1 MDWLRISLLFLG
13 GILIAGIWITHRMRS
28 RGLRERQAAED
39 AWGDEAVVH
48 IRAYRDDPEI
58 EPTLGEAG
66 VFGESLEVER
76 ESAPGSASS
85 AVASDPVRAV
95 EPDMPSAPDARGDRD
110 SPPTPNSAEGD
121 VHPKA
126 HRRAGPRASE
136 LRLSVGRAGSG
147 LAALITEL
155 KKGLAGRSSA
165 PPAVKAPQDG
175 PATTATTAPPSRGD
189 SHFESVSEPRVV
201 GRNPKAQA
209 PGKDKILVLHVVAP
223 RQRPF
228 TGVAL
233 GASLERAGL
242 RLGEMSIYHYFDP
255 DETDS
260 REPLFSVAN
269 MVAPGT
275 LTESDRA
282 DLMTPGLTLFL
293 QVHACEQPHRAFEAF
308 LETSHV
314 LARDLGG
321 SILDR
326 QQSTATNQTL
336 AHMRE
341 DMNQWLLRHRPDLL
355 RRKALP

>member
-1 MDWLRISLLFLG
+1 MDWLRISLLVLG
-13 GILIAGIWITHRMRS
+13 GILIAGIWIAHRLRS

-39 AWGDEAVVH
+39 AWDDEAVVH
-48 IRAYRDDPEI
+48 IRAYRDDDEI
-58 EPTLGEAG
+58 EPTLGDAG
-66 VFGESLEVER
+66 VFVEPLEDVR
-76 ESAPGSASS
+76 ESAPGSAPS
-85 AVASDPVRAV
+85 ALDARGGIDS
-95 EPDMPSAPDARGDRD
+95 PSAPN
-110 SPPTPNSAEGD
+110 PAEED

-126 HRRAGPRASE
+126 DRGAGPRAFDDRSG
-136 LRLSVGRAGSG
+136 RSSVERAGSVLTG
-147 LAALITEL
+147 LITEL
-155 KKGLAGRSSA
+155 KKSLAGRPSAPSAFKAPQGAPAIPPASA
-165 PPAVKAPQDG
+165 PP
-175 PATTATTAPPSRGD
+175 SSGD
-189 SHFESVSEPRVV
+189 SHFEGVSEPRVV
-201 GRNPKAQA
+201 GRNPLAQA

-255 DETDS
+255 DAADS